1 MNEQLKKYLTDLIVE
16 HGVTDLSGDSLGDRE
31 LGEICNF
38 VYIQDDLNN
47 DADYIK
53 LMDNTNCFSCDP
65 ASHFDKVKK
74 LARNIVTDLIGDL
87 FYDLVNASKPED
99 NSHEDAPRAP
109 ERTTTLMQDFWS
121 INQ

>member
-31 LGEICNF
+31 LSEICNF
-38 VYIQDDLNN
+38 VYIQDELNN

-53 LMDNTNCFSCDP
+53 LMDNTNVFSCDP
-65 ASHFDKVKK
+65 ISHFDKVKK

-87 FYDLVNASKPED
+87 FYDLVNANKPVD
-99 NSHEDAPRAP
+99 NSHEDEPRIP
-109 ERTTTLMQDFWS
+109 ENDSNSFYEIYLGGQ
-121 INQ
+121 